1 MPGNYGDGR
10 KRENSFSE
18 KIVLLLHSHVDVP
31 YSLVVG
37 WRIVLCDGKNAA
49 FVKFTISCR
58 CRRAW
63 KTSRYARAGAANCF

>member
-49 FVKFTISCR
+49 FVKFTIS
-58 CRRAW
+58 
-63 KTSRYARAGAANCF
+63 